1 MKNIAPVVLL
11 TAVVCVGCQIRPT
24 SDRLQS
30 TATTVLSEHHFA
42 PPVFTASRDAMISAV
57 ASRPLSDSAVETVC
71 MNLQR
76 DGRASVEITSY
87 QYVGSDWATVGKLF
101 DRGRCRQEAAE
112 IEQSIENR
120 LRK

>member
-1 MKNIAPVVLL
+1 
-11 TAVVCVGCQIRPT
+11 
-24 SDRLQS
+24 
-30 TATTVLSEHHFA
+30 
-42 PPVFTASRDAMISAV
+42 MISAV

-101 DRGRCRQEAAE
+101 NHGRCQQEAAE
-112 IEQSIENR
+112 IEQSVESR
-120 LRK
+120 LKTP